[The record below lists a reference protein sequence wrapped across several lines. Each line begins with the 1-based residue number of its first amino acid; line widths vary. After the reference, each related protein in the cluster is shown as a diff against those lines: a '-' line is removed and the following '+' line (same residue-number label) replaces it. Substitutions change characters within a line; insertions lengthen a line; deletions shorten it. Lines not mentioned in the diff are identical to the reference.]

1 MIQLLNGGMIF
12 KEKIKYQSKFSL
24 PLASLFLL
32 GYNRGKNKD
41 QK

>member
-1 MIQLLNGGMIF
+1 MIF

-24 PLASLFLL
+24 PIDSLFML
-32 GYNRGKNKD
+32 GYNRGENKD